1 MLEGLMMLKA
11 LARSLLASVALTAL
25 LAAAMP
31 APVRADVLD
40 TIKQRGQI
48 TVATEA
54 RFAPFESVE
63 NGKIVGFGSDMLAEI
78 MTKLP
83 GVRVEQLDLPWQ
95 GILPGLAAGKFD
107 FVATSVTMTK
117 ERAERYAF
125 TVPFA
130 EATVALVVRK
140 GGAVANP
147 EDIAGKVVGSQAGSG
162 QLQALRDYDARLK
175 REGGRGIG
183 EIKEYVDFDQAY
195 ADLGAGRIQA
205 VAQSLPNLAPLVKQ
219 RGDVFVIVQPTIG
232 PVTYFAWAGRK
243 DADSASLVR
252 FFSDGLAELNRSG
265 RMAELQRKWFGF
277 TMDVPA
283 DKMPE
288 PTM

>member
-1 MLEGLMMLKA
+1 MMLKA

>member
-1 MLEGLMMLKA
+1 MLNA
-11 LARSLLASVALTAL
+11 LARSLFRSAAVAIVLA
-25 LAAAMP
+25 AAAMP
-31 APVRADVLD
+31 AHADLLD
-40 TIKQRGQI
+40 TVKQRGQV

-54 RFAPFESVE
+54 RFAPFEFVE
-63 NGKIVGFGSDMLAEI
+63 NGKIVGFGADLLAEI
-78 MTKLP
+78 MAKLP

-107 FVATSVTMTK
+107 FVVTSVTVTK

-140 GGAVANP
+140 GGPVAKP
-147 EDIAGKVVGSQAGSG
+147 GDIAGKAVGSQAGSG

-175 REGGRGIG
+175 REGGRGVG

-219 RGDVFVIVQPTIG
+219 RGDVFAILQPTIG
-232 PVTYFAWAGRK
+232 PVTYSTSPSPALLARGR
-243 DADSASLVR
+243 ADRRCRPVGRGRRHAAPACSTR
-252 FFSDGLAELNRSG
+252 PLAAANRSSPC
-265 RMAELQRKWFGF
+265 L
-277 TMDVPA
+277 TLP
-283 DKMPE
+283 
-288 PTM
+288 

>member
-1 MLEGLMMLKA
+1 MMLKA

-95 GILPGLAAGKFD
+95 DILPGLAAGKFD

-140 GGAVANP
+140 GGAVAKP

-162 QLQALRDYDARLK
+162 QLQALRDYDAHPGCR
-175 REGGRGIG
+175 
-183 EIKEYVDFDQAY
+183 
-195 ADLGAGRIQA
+195 
-205 VAQSLPNLAPLVKQ
+205 P
-219 RGDVFVIVQPTIG
+219 
-232 PVTYFAWAGRK
+232 
-243 DADSASLVR
+243 
-252 FFSDGLAELNRSG
+252 
-265 RMAELQRKWFGF
+265 
-277 TMDVPA
+277 VPA
-283 DKMPE
+283 QPGAAGEAARRRVRHRAADDRSRHLLRLGR
-288 PTM
+288 T

>member
-1 MLEGLMMLKA
+1 MLKA
-11 LARSLLASVALTAL
+11 LARSLSRSAAVAVILVAATAIPAHADLLESV
-25 LAAAMP
+25 
-31 APVRADVLD
+31 
-40 TIKQRGQI
+40 KQRGKV

-54 RFAPFESVE
+54 RFAPFEFVE
-63 NGKIVGFGSDMLAEI
+63 NGKIVGFGADLLAEI
-78 MTKLP
+78 MAKLP

-107 FVATSVTMTK
+107 LVVTSVTVTK
-117 ERAERYAF
+117 ERTERYAF

-140 GGAVANP
+140 GGPVSKP

-162 QLQALRDYDARLK
+162 QLQALRDYNARLK
-175 REGGRGIG
+175 REGGPGVG
-183 EIKEYVDFDQAY
+183 DIKEYVDFDQAY

-219 RGDVFVIVQPTIG
+219 RGDVFSILQPTIG

-277 TMDVPA
+277 AMDVPA
-283 DKMPE
+283 DKLPE

>member
-11 LARSLLASVALTAL
+11 LARSPFASVVLTVL
-25 LAAAMP
+25 FAAAMP
-31 APVRADVLD
+31 APVRADVLN

-63 NGKIVGFGSDMLAEI
+63 NGKIVGFGSDLLAEI

-107 FVATSVTMTK
+107 FVATSVTLTK

-140 GGAVANP
+140 GGAVAKP

-205 VAQSLPNLAPLVKQ
+205 VAQSLANLAPLVKQ
-219 RGDVFVIVQPTIG
+219 RSDVFAIVQPTIG

-243 DADSASLVR
+243 DADSVSLVR
-252 FFSDGLAELNRSG
+252 FFSDGLAALNRSG

>member
-1 MLEGLMMLKA
+1 MMLKA
-11 LARSLLASVALTAL
+11 LARSPFASVVLTVL

-63 NGKIVGFGSDMLAEI
+63 NGKIVGFGSDLLAEI

-107 FVATSVTMTK
+107 FVATSVTVTK

-140 GGAVANP
+140 GGAVAKP

-219 RGDVFVIVQPTIG
+219 RSDVFAIVQPTIG

-243 DADSASLVR
+243 DAESVSLVR
-252 FFSDGLAELNRSG
+252 FFSDGLAALNRSG

>member
-1 MLEGLMMLKA
+1 MLKA
-11 LARSLLASVALTAL
+11 LARSLFRSAAVVTV
-25 LAAAMP
+25 LAAAVAMP
-31 APVRADVLD
+31 AHADLLD
-40 TIKQRGQI
+40 TIKQRGQV

-54 RFAPFESVE
+54 RFAPFEFVE
-63 NGKIVGFGSDMLAEI
+63 NGKIVGFGADLLAEI
-78 MTKLP
+78 MAKLP

-107 FVATSVTMTK
+107 FVVTSVTVTK

-140 GGAVANP
+140 GGPVAKP
-147 EDIAGKVVGSQAGSG
+147 GDIAGKVVGSQAGSG

-175 REGGRGIG
+175 REGGRGVG

-195 ADLGAGRIQA
+195 ADLVAGRIQA

-219 RGDVFVIVQPTIG
+219 RGDVFAILQPTIG

-283 DKMPE
+283 DKLPE

>member
-11 LARSLLASVALTAL
+11 LARSPFASVVLTVL

-63 NGKIVGFGSDMLAEI
+63 NGKIVGFGSDLLAEI

-107 FVATSVTMTK
+107 FVATSVTVTK

-140 GGAVANP
+140 GGAVAKP

-219 RGDVFVIVQPTIG
+219 RSDVFAIVQPTIG

-243 DADSASLVR
+243 DADSVSLVR
-252 FFSDGLAELNRSG
+252 FFSDGLAALNRSG